1 METLAIAREELT
13 YLNLFFVLINLL
25 KQLDLINFWE
35 PLDREIPTMRVTVRE
50 ILLDLRKKQ
59 REVKIN
65 SDIVK
70 SVQPKE
76 FTKPLV
82 FSFNTTNQREALLPL
97 YEALGDRAELIS
109 ENGDF
114 TDELL
119 PDAYL
124 KSEYLKYSSKM
135 LGWFYS
141 FKGRDREVFRSRYY
155 NFYRRLGQYNYYR
168 DAFQRST
175 GAVKAYIASNDHSGL
190 SQVGFVAARKAGI
203 QTIYIQHASVNEN
216 FPPLSADIAF
226 LDGED
231 AKEKYLTAGKTK
243 TEIHLVGSLKYD
255 PYLKRREIDETKE
268 LVGVCIG
275 MVYHDVDENFKLCEA
290 LEKAGTPFCLR
301 FHPLMDEAVQ
311 KRFSDRGW
319 EISDKEEKAPDFILR
334 CGSIVSGDSNILLEA
349 IILKRQPIYFAST
362 GESIDYYGFVK
373 QEICKRAC
381 LTFGEVI
388 SQLEEEFDLP
398 YHRQKARRYNDT
410 LGTENEG
417 QSTRLILKVLQHKFK
432 NAIS

>member
-1 METLAIAREELT
+1 MK
-13 YLNLFFVLINLL
+13 VKDQNLL
-25 KQLDLINFWE
+25 KNLDLINFWE
-35 PLDREIPTMRVTVRE
+35 PFDREIPTMRVGARE
-50 ILLDLRKKQ
+50 ILVDLKKKQ
-59 REVKIN
+59 GEVKIN

-70 SVQPKE
+70 GVAPKE
-76 FTKPLV
+76 FTKPFV

-97 YEALGDRAELIS
+97 FEAMRDMAELIS
-109 ENGDF
+109 ENSDF

-135 LGWFYS
+135 MGWLYS

-155 NFYRRLGQYNYYR
+155 NFYRRLGQYNYYHN
-168 DAFQRST
+168 AFQRSMRT
-175 GAVKAYIASNDHSGL
+175 VKAYIASNDHSGL
-190 SQVGFVAARKAGI
+190 SQVGFVAARRAGI
-203 QTIYIQHASVNEN
+203 PTIYIQHASVSEN

-231 AKEKYLTAGKTK
+231 AKEKYLAAGATKTK
-243 TEIHLVGSLKYD
+243 IHLVGSLKYD

-275 MVYHDVDENFKLCEA
+275 MVYHEVDENFKLCEA

-311 KRFSDRGW
+311 KSFTDRGW

-362 GESIDYYGFVK
+362 GVSIDYYGFVE

-388 SQLEEEFDLP
+388 SQLSEEFDLT
-398 YHRQKARRYNDT
+398 YHRQKAKRYNDT

-417 QSTRLILKVLQHKFK
+417 KSTELVLGILRT
-432 NAIS
+432 AIPQI

>member
-1 METLAIAREELT
+1 MRK
-13 YLNLFFVLINLL
+13 NLL
-25 KQLDLINFWE
+25 KNLDLISFWE
-35 PLDREIPTMRVTVRE
+35 PLDREIPEMRVTVRE
-50 ILLDLRKKQ
+50 ILLDLKKKQ

-76 FTKPLV
+76 FSKPFV

-97 YEALGDRAELIS
+97 FEALGDRAELIS
-109 ENGDF
+109 ENSDF
-114 TDELL
+114 TDDLL

-141 FKGRDREVFRSRYY
+141 FKGRDRDVFRSRYY
-155 NFYRRLGQYNYYR
+155 NFYRRLGQFNYYLN
-168 DAFQRST
+168 AFQRSKGT
-175 GAVKAYIASNDHSGL
+175 VKAYIASNDHSGL
-190 SQVGFVAARKAGI
+190 SQVGFVAARKARVP
-203 QTIYIQHASVNEN
+203 TVYIQHASINEN
-216 FPPLSADIAF
+216 FPPLSAEIAF

-231 AKEKYLTAGKTK
+231 AKEKYLAAGKTE

-255 PYLKRREIDETKE
+255 PYLKRREIDEQKD

-275 MVYHDVDENFKLCEA
+275 MVYHDINENFKLCEA
-290 LEKAGTPFCLR
+290 LEKAGKRFCLR

-311 KRFSDRGW
+311 KRFTDRGW
-319 EISDKEEKAPDFILR
+319 EISDKEENAPDFILR
-334 CGSIVSGDSNILLEA
+334 CGIIVSGDSNILLEA

-362 GESIDYYGFVK
+362 GVSIDYYGFVK
-373 QEICKRAC
+373 QEICKTAC

-388 SQLEEEFDLP
+388 SQLDEEFDLT
-398 YHRQKARRYNDT
+398 YHRQKAKRYNET

-417 QSTRLILKVLQHKFK
+417 RSTELVIKLMK
-432 NAIS
+432 SYD

>member
-1 METLAIAREELT
+1 LKK
-13 YLNLFFVLINLL
+13 NLL
-25 KQLDLINFWE
+25 KQLDLINFRE
-35 PLDREIPTMRVTVRE
+35 EFGREIPMMRVGVRE
-50 ILLDLRKKQ
+50 ILLDLTKKQ

-76 FTKPLV
+76 FTKPFV
-82 FSFNTTNQREALLPL
+82 FSFNTTNQREALIPL
-97 YEALGDRAELIS
+97 FEALGEKAELIS

-124 KSEYLKYSSKM
+124 KAEFLKYSSKL
-135 LGWFYS
+135 LGWFYA

-155 NFYRRLGQYNYYR
+155 NFYRRLGQYNYYKN
-168 DAFQRST
+168 AFEQSRGT
-175 GAVKAYIASNDHSGL
+175 VKAYIAANDHSGL
-190 SQVGFVAARKAGI
+190 SQVGFVAARKGGI
-203 QTIYIQHASVNEN
+203 PTVYIQHASVSEK

-231 AKEKYLTAGKTK
+231 AREKYLAAGKTS

-255 PYLKRREIDETKE
+255 PYLKRREIDEQKE

-275 MVYHDVDENFKLCEA
+275 MVYHDVGENFKLCEA

-311 KRFSDRGW
+311 QRFADRRW
-319 EISDKEEKAPDFILR
+319 EISPKDEKAPDFILR

-362 GESIDYYGFVK
+362 GMSVDYYGFVR
-373 QEICKRAC
+373 QEICKKAC
-381 LTFGEVI
+381 LSYREVI
-388 SQLEEEFDLP
+388 AQLEEEFDLD
-398 YHRQKARRYNDT
+398 YHRQKAKRYHDT

-417 QSTRLILKVLQHKFK
+417 KSTDLVLDLIQRFSV
-432 NAIS
+432 

>member
-1 METLAIAREELT
+1 MKQNDPNI
-13 YLNLFFVLINLL
+13 L

-35 PLDREIPTMRVTVRE
+35 PFDREIPPMCVTVRE
-50 ILLDLRKKQ
+50 ILVDLTKKQ

-70 SVQPKE
+70 SVQPKK
-76 FTKPLV
+76 FTKPFV

-97 YEALGDRAELIS
+97 FEALGDRAELIS

-135 LGWFYS
+135 LGWFYV

-168 DAFQRST
+168 DAFNGSKGT
-175 GAVKAYIASNDHSGL
+175 VKAYTASNDHSGL

-203 QTIYIQHASVNEN
+203 PTIYIQHASVSEK

-226 LDGED
+226 LDGVD
-231 AKEKYLTAGKTK
+231 AKEKYLAAGPTS

-275 MVYHDVDENFKLCEA
+275 MVYHNVNENFKLCEA
-290 LEKAGTPFCLR
+290 LEEAGTPFCLR

-311 KRFSDRGW
+311 KRFADRGW
-319 EISDKEEKAPDFILR
+319 EISPTEEKAPDFILR

-362 GESIDYYGFVK
+362 GMSVDYYGFVS
-373 QEICKRAC
+373 QEICKKAC
-381 LTFGEVI
+381 LNFKEVI
-388 SQLEEEFDLP
+388 AQLREKFDLA
-398 YHRQKARRYNDT
+398 YHRQKARRYHDT

-417 QSTRLILKVLQHKFK
+417 KSTDLVLDLIQRL
-432 NAIS
+432 SD

>member
-1 METLAIAREELT
+1 
-13 YLNLFFVLINLL
+13 
-25 KQLDLINFWE
+25 
-35 PLDREIPTMRVTVRE
+35 MRVNVAE
-50 ILLDLRKKQ
+50 ILKDLSKKQ

-65 SDIVK
+65 QEIVK
-70 SVQPKE
+70 SVQPKS
-76 FTKPLV
+76 FQSPFV

-97 YEALGDRAELIS
+97 FEALGEEAELIS
-109 ENGDF
+109 ENSDF
-114 TDELL
+114 NDETL
-119 PDAYL
+119 PDAFL

-135 LGWFYS
+135 LGWYYS
-141 FKGRDREVFRSRYY
+141 FKKRDREVFRSRYY
-155 NFYRRLGQYNYYR
+155 NFYRRLGQYNYYHN
-168 DAFQRST
+168 AFQRSMGT
-175 GAVKAYIASNDHSGL
+175 VKAYIASNDHSGL
-190 SQVGFVAARKAGI
+190 SQVGFIAARKAGI
-203 QTIYIQHASVNEN
+203 PTIYIQHASVSEK

-231 AKEKYLTAGKTK
+231 AKEKYLAAGATK

-255 PYLKRREIDETKE
+255 PYLKRREIDEVKE

-301 FHPLMDEAVQ
+301 FHPLMDEAIQ
-311 KRFSDRGW
+311 KRFTDRRW

-349 IILKRQPIYFAST
+349 IILKRRPVYFAST
-362 GESIDYYGFVK
+362 GVSIDYYGFVE

-381 LTFGEVI
+381 LTFSDAVG
-388 SQLEEEFDLP
+388 QLEEEFDLT
-398 YHRQKARRYNDT
+398 YHRQKAKRYNDT

-417 QSTRLILKVLQHKFK
+417 KSTELVLGILRT
-432 NAIS
+432 AIPQI